1 MRKFLVLALIVCLLI
16 NPYKTNAAGNGYE
29 VVAKIS
35 NENITL
41 YAKNKDE
48 FYQDFKIVFKGT
60 LYSRPFWINVTNPTY
75 APQIYYE
82 DINKD
87 QKKELIII
95 LTKDYGTG
103 VLEQEVNVF
112 HIDSNRFGE
121 VLVDNPMA
129 IVNKNIRSSLSQSK
143 AEITIGKK
151 HYVINVK
158 ELELIPETI
167 FDEINFESIIKYEV
181 KNNKLIATLH
191 PQFSPGAFVGSVII
205 TYEYRDKMYQAKS
218 IDFQQY

>member
-1 MRKFLVLALIVCLLI
+1 MFFLI

-29 VVAKIS
+29 VVAKIN
-35 NENITL
+35 NENIIL
-41 YAKNKDE
+41 YAKHKDE
-48 FYQDFKIVFKGT
+48 FYQDFKIDFKGT
-60 LYSRPFWINVTNPTY
+60 LYSRPYWINVTNPTY

-87 QKKELIII
+87 EKKELIII
-95 LTKDYGTG
+95 LTKGYGTG

-158 ELELIPETI
+158 KLELIPDTI
-167 FDEINFESIIKYEV
+167 FDEITFGSIIKYEV

-191 PQFSPGAFVGSVII
+191 PQFSPGLLLVALLSHMNIVIKCI
-205 TYEYRDKMYQAKS
+205 KQN
-218 IDFQQY
+218 

>member
-1 MRKFLVLALIVCLLI
+1 MRKFLVIALIVCLLI

-29 VVAKIS
+29 VVVKIN

-48 FYQDFKIVFKGT
+48 FYQDFKIDFKGT

-167 FDEINFESIIKYEV
+167 FDEINFGSIIKYEV